1 MQQHIVGIDVSKAK
15 LDCAW
20 LKDPVKL
27 KVKSKG
33 GIPNT
38 KAGIETLIAW
48 LESST
53 QASPEH
59 ILVVMEATGIYHEN
73 LAYAL
78 FGKGFKVAVVNP
90 ARIKAFGKSLGATH
104 KTDKKDSLLI
114 ARYGA
119 AHPPALWSPEPQEI
133 RELKALIARLEA
145 LEKDCQREQNRLE
158 KVQISCATEV
168 VIESIRNMID
178 QLSQE
183 KKRLENQIDDH
194 IDRHPHLKR
203 DRQLL
208 QSIPGVGPVLSRL
221 MLSVIHSRAFKNAE
235 QVAAFL
241 GLIPKLVESG
251 VFKGRSA
258 LSKQGPASVRAK
270 LYMGAVVASQHNP
283 DIVRQ
288 KRRLLANGKNKMQA
302 LGAAMRKL
310 VHICFGVIKNQ
321 TKYSPQAA

>member
-1 MQQHIVGIDVSKAK
+1 MKHIVGIDVSKAK

-20 LKDPVKL
+20 LKDPVNL

-33 GIPNT
+33 GVQNT
-38 KAGIETLIAW
+38 KAGIETLMAW
-48 LESST
+48 LENST

-78 FGKGFKVAVVNP
+78 FEKGFKVAVVNP
-90 ARIKAFGKSLGATH
+90 AHIKAFSKSLGTTH
-104 KTDKKDSLLI
+104 KTDKQDSLLI
-114 ARYGA
+114 ARYGVS
-119 AHPPALWSPEPQEI
+119 HNPALWCPEPAEI
-133 RELKALIARLEA
+133 RELKALIGRLEA

-158 KVQISCATEV
+158 KVQISCATDV
-168 VIESIRNMID
+168 VIESIRNMIE

-183 KKRLENQIDDH
+183 KKRLERRIDDH
-194 IDRHPHLKR
+194 IDRHPHLKQ

-208 QSIPGVGPVLSRL
+208 QSIPGIGPVLSRL
-221 MLSVIHSRAFKNAE
+221 MLSVIHSRHFKTAE

-241 GLIPKLVESG
+241 GVIPKLVESG

-258 LSKQGPASVRAK
+258 LSKKGPASVRAK
-270 LYMGAVVASQHNP
+270 LYMGAIVASQHNP
-283 DIVRQ
+283 HIAQQ
-288 KRRLLANGKNKMQA
+288 KRRLLANGKTKMQA

-321 TKYSPQAA
+321 AKYSPQAV